1 MKFFKKTKSLKSAC
15 LLMLL
20 ILPLQMLAA
29 ELGEAGKRLAALPYV
44 SKVEPLQSTCF
55 PRKIRVLYQA
65 AIRCQEPAGWSV

>member
-29 ELGEAGKRLAALPYV
+29 ELGEAGKRLAALPGV
-44 SKVEPLQSTCF
+44 SKVEPLQSTCSQ
-55 PRKIRVLYQA
+55 KNTCSL
-65 AIRCQEPAGWSV
+65 SSSN